1 MRGLSHV
8 VTDET
13 NFPRNGRRKAELG
26 LTILAVAWATLC
38 IAAMLAVGEGIRQG
52 VLKTAQNGNGNLIY
66 LTGGMATV
74 DHGAFHQGKFLTLKM
89 DDSEVVRALPDVKS
103 VAPTAK
109 WKERITVGDRS
120 SWQEPLAVTSEFQSM
135 TNLVPMA
142 GGRWLNPLDQKET
155 RKVVVLGYEL
165 AADLFNPN
173 EDFSWF
179 ATVTLQVNPVGKK
192 VKIGNEEFIV
202 VGVLEKNSAQIEL
215 GDLIN
220 YSSFVPLATWKRF
233 HVNGEI
239 GGINVQP
246 QADVDRE
253 ALAKTIRQVI
263 ARKHGASVSDEQVVQ
278 VDDMFLKQKSMQQ
291 FLIGL
296 QSFLGIIGFVT
307 LAVAGVGIAN
317 VMYATVK
324 RSTRDIG
331 VRMAVG
337 ATPTA
342 IRMHYLVQ
350 SLLTMMMG
358 GAFGLAVTYALVSAI
373 SSIPLEGNAFYE
385 QLGKPVPEL
394 SWVVVAI
401 VILTLVIIGVAS
413 AWLPANRAA
422 KVSPLE
428 ALQSE

>member
-1 MRGLSHV
+1 MLLPMRQIFQ
-8 VTDET
+8 EMA
-13 NFPRNGRRKAELG
+13 AEKLRLG

-192 VKIGNEEFIV
+192 VKIGNEEFTV
-202 VGVLEKNSAQIEL
+202 VGVLEKNSAQIEQ

-263 ARKHGASVSDEQVVQ
+263 ARKHGASVSDEQLVQ

-358 GAFGLAVTYALVSAI
+358 GALGLAVTYALVSAI

>member
-1 MRGLSHV
+1 MLLPMRQIFQ
-8 VTDET
+8 EMA
-13 NFPRNGRRKAELG
+13 AEKLRLG

-66 LTGGMATV
+66 LTGGMVTV

-192 VKIGNEEFIV
+192 VKIGNEEFTV

-358 GAFGLAVTYALVSAI
+358 GALGLAVTYALVSAI

>member
-1 MRGLSHV
+1 MLLPMRQIFQ
-8 VTDET
+8 EMA
-13 NFPRNGRRKAELG
+13 AEKLRLG

-74 DHGAFHQGKFLTLKM
+74 DHGVFHQGKFLTLKM

-192 VKIGNEEFIV
+192 VKIGNEEFTV

-358 GAFGLAVTYALVSAI
+358 GALGLGVTYALVSTI

>member
-1 MRGLSHV
+1 MLLPMRQIFQ
-8 VTDET
+8 EMA
-13 NFPRNGRRKAELG
+13 AEKLRLG

-179 ATVTLQVNPVGKK
+179 ATVTLQLNPVGKK
-192 VKIGNEEFIV
+192 VKIGNEEFTV

-263 ARKHGASVSDEQVVQ
+263 ARKHRASVSDEQVVQ

-358 GAFGLAVTYALVSAI
+358 GALGLAVTYALVSAI

>member
-1 MRGLSHV
+1 MLLPMRQIFQ
-8 VTDET
+8 EMA
-13 NFPRNGRRKAELG
+13 AEKLRLG

-89 DDSEVVRALPDVKS
+89 DDSEVVRALPDVKN

-109 WKERITVGDRS
+109 WKERITVGDKS

-179 ATVTLQVNPVGKK
+179 ATVTLQLNPVGKK
-192 VKIGNEEFIV
+192 VKIGYEEFTV

-263 ARKHGASVSDEQVVQ
+263 ARKHRASVSDEQVVQ

-337 ATPTA
+337 ATPMA

-350 SLLTMMMG
+350 SLLTMMVG
-358 GAFGLAVTYALVSAI
+358 GALGLGVTYALVSAI

>member
-1 MRGLSHV
+1 MLLPMRQIFQ
-8 VTDET
+8 EMA
-13 NFPRNGRRKAELG
+13 AEKLRLG

-109 WKERITVGDRS
+109 WKEHITVGDRS

-192 VKIGNEEFIV
+192 VKIGNEQFTV

-394 SWVVVAI
+394 SWVVVVM

>member
-1 MRGLSHV
+1 MLLPMRQIFQ
-8 VTDET
+8 EMA
-13 NFPRNGRRKAELG
+13 AEKLRLG

-89 DDSEVVRALPDVKS
+89 DDSEVVRALPDVKN

-179 ATVTLQVNPVGKK
+179 ATVTLQVNPVGQK
-192 VKIGNEEFIV
+192 VKIGNEEFTV

-358 GAFGLAVTYALVSAI
+358 GALGLGVTYALVSAI

>member
-1 MRGLSHV
+1 MLLPMRQIFQ
-8 VTDET
+8 EMA
-13 NFPRNGRRKAELG
+13 AEKLRLG
-26 LTILAVAWATLC
+26 LTILAVAWATLY

-89 DDSEVVRALPDVKS
+89 DDSEVVRALPGVKNI
-103 VAPTAK
+103 APTAK

-179 ATVTLQVNPVGKK
+179 ATVTLQVNPVGQK
-192 VKIGNEEFIV
+192 VKIGNEEFTV

-263 ARKHGASVSDEQVVQ
+263 ARKHGASVSDEQIVQ

-358 GAFGLAVTYALVSAI
+358 GALGLGVTYALVSAI

>member
-1 MRGLSHV
+1 MLLPMRQILQ
-8 VTDET
+8 EMA
-13 NFPRNGRRKAELG
+13 AEKLRLG

-89 DDSEVVRALPDVKS
+89 DDSEIVRALPDVKS

-179 ATVTLQVNPVGKK
+179 ATVTLQVNPVGQK
-192 VKIGNEEFIV
+192 VKIGNEEFTV

-246 QADVDRE
+246 QADADRE

-358 GAFGLAVTYALVSAI
+358 GALGLAVTYALVSAI

>member
-1 MRGLSHV
+1 MLLPMRQIFQ
-8 VTDET
+8 EMA
-13 NFPRNGRRKAELG
+13 AEKLRLG

-89 DDSEVVRALPDVKS
+89 DDSEIVRALPDVKS

-179 ATVTLQVNPVGKK
+179 ATVTLQVNPVGQK
-192 VKIGNEEFIV
+192 VKIGNEEFTV

-263 ARKHGASVSDEQVVQ
+263 ARKHGASVSDEQIVQ

-358 GAFGLAVTYALVSAI
+358 GALGLAVTYALVSAI
-373 SSIPLEGNAFYE
+373 SSIPLEGSTFYE

>member
-1 MRGLSHV
+1 MLLPMRQIFQ
-8 VTDET
+8 EMA
-13 NFPRNGRRKAELG
+13 AEKLRLG

-52 VLKTAQNGNGNLIY
+52 VLRTAQDGNGNLIY

-74 DHGAFHQGKFLTLKM
+74 DYGVFHQGKFLTLKA
-89 DDSEVVRALPDVKS
+89 DDTDVIKALPEVKS
-103 VAPTAK
+103 VAPTAV
-109 WKERITVGDRS
+109 WDERITVGDRGI
-120 SWQEPLAVTSEFQSM
+120 WQKPLAVTTDFASM
-135 TNLVPMA
+135 TNLIPMD
-142 GGRWLNPLDQKET
+142 GGRWLNPLDQKEM
-155 RKVVVLGYEL
+155 RKVVVLGYSL
-165 AADLFNPN
+165 AADLFNPI

-179 ATVTLQVNPVGKK
+179 TPVTLQTNPVGEK
-192 VKIGNEEFIV
+192 VKIGSEEFTVI
-202 VGVLEKNSAQIEL
+202 GVLKKNSAEIEQ
-215 GDLIN
+215 GDQIN
-220 YSSFVPLATWKRF
+220 YASFVPLATWQRF
-233 HVNGEI
+233 HINGDI
-239 GGINVQP
+239 GGINVEP
-246 QADVDRE
+246 QAHADRE
-253 ALAKTIRQVI
+253 KLAKTIRQVI

-278 VDDMFLKQKSMQQ
+278 VEDMFLKQKSMQQ

-342 IRMHYLVQ
+342 IRLHYLVQ
-350 SLLTMMMG
+350 SLMTMMLG
-358 GAFGLAVTYALVSAI
+358 GVLGLGVAYTLVSAI
-373 SSIPLEGNAFYE
+373 SAINLEGNTFYE
-385 QLGKPVPEL
+385 HLGKPVPEL
-394 SWVVVAI
+394 SWIVVAI
-401 VILTLVIIGVAS
+401 VISTLVFIGVAS

>member
-1 MRGLSHV
+1 MLLPMRQIFQ
-8 VTDET
+8 EMA
-13 NFPRNGRRKAELG
+13 AEKLRLG

-38 IAAMLAVGEGIRQG
+38 IADMLAVGEGIRQG

-109 WKERITVGDRS
+109 WKERITVGDRN

-179 ATVTLQVNPVGKK
+179 ATVTLQVNPVGQK
-192 VKIGNEEFIV
+192 VKIGNEEFTV
-202 VGVLEKNSAQIEL
+202 VGVLEKNSAQIEQ

-263 ARKHGASVSDEQVVQ
+263 ARKHGASVSDEQIVQ

-358 GAFGLAVTYALVSAI
+358 GALGLGVTYALVSAI

-394 SWVVVAI
+394 SWVVVVI

>member
-1 MRGLSHV
+1 MLLPMRQIFQ
-8 VTDET
+8 EMA
-13 NFPRNGRRKAELG
+13 AEKQRLG

-179 ATVTLQVNPVGKK
+179 ATVTLQLNPVGKK
-192 VKIGNEEFIV
+192 VKIGNEEFTV

-358 GAFGLAVTYALVSAI
+358 GALGLAVTYALVSAI

>member
-1 MRGLSHV
+1 MLLPMRQIFQ
-8 VTDET
+8 EMA
-13 NFPRNGRRKAELG
+13 AEKLRLG

-74 DHGAFHQGKFLTLKM
+74 DHGALHQGKFLTLKM

-109 WKERITVGDRS
+109 WKERITVGDGS

-192 VKIGNEEFIV
+192 VKIGNEEFTV

-358 GAFGLAVTYALVSAI
+358 GALGLGVTYALVSAI

>member
-1 MRGLSHV
+1 MLLPMRQIFQ
-8 VTDET
+8 EMA
-13 NFPRNGRRKAELG
+13 AEKLRLG

-89 DDSEVVRALPDVKS
+89 DDSEIVRALPDVKS

-155 RKVVVLGYEL
+155 RKVVILGYEL

-179 ATVTLQVNPVGKK
+179 ATVTLQVNPVGQK
-192 VKIGNEEFIV
+192 VKIGNEQFTV
-202 VGVLEKNSAQIEL
+202 VGVLEKNSAQIEQ

-358 GAFGLAVTYALVSAI
+358 GALGLAVTYALVSAI

>member
-1 MRGLSHV
+1 MLLPMRQIFQ
-8 VTDET
+8 EMA
-13 NFPRNGRRKAELG
+13 AEKLRLG

-89 DDSEVVRALPDVKS
+89 DDSEIVRALPDVKN

-109 WKERITVGDRS
+109 WNERITVGDRS

-179 ATVTLQVNPVGKK
+179 ATVTLQVNPVGQK
-192 VKIGNEEFIV
+192 VKIGNEEFTV
-202 VGVLEKNSAQIEL
+202 VGVLEKNSAQIEQ

-263 ARKHGASVSDEQVVQ
+263 ARRHGASVSDEQVVQ

-358 GAFGLAVTYALVSAI
+358 GALGLAVTYALVSAI

>member
-1 MRGLSHV
+1 MLLPMRQIFQ
-8 VTDET
+8 EMA
-13 NFPRNGRRKAELG
+13 AEKLRLG

-66 LTGGMATV
+66 LTGGLATV

-179 ATVTLQVNPVGKK
+179 ATATLQVNPVGKK
-192 VKIGNEEFIV
+192 VKIGNEEFTV

>member
-1 MRGLSHV
+1 MLLPMRQIFQ
-8 VTDET
+8 EMA
-13 NFPRNGRRKAELG
+13 AEKLRLG

-179 ATVTLQVNPVGKK
+179 ATVTLQVNPVGQK
-192 VKIGNEEFIV
+192 VKIGNEQFTV

-253 ALAKTIRQVI
+253 ALAKMIRQVI

-358 GAFGLAVTYALVSAI
+358 GALGLGVTYALVSAI

-413 AWLPANRAA
+413 AWLPANQAA

>member
-1 MRGLSHV
+1 MLLPMRQIFQ
-8 VTDET
+8 EMA
-13 NFPRNGRRKAELG
+13 AEKLRLG

-192 VKIGNEEFIV
+192 VKIGNEEFTV
-202 VGVLEKNSAQIEL
+202 VGVLEKNSAQIEQ

-358 GAFGLAVTYALVSAI
+358 GALGLAVTYSLVSAI

-401 VILTLVIIGVAS
+401 VILTLVVIGVAS

>member
-1 MRGLSHV
+1 MLLPLRQIFQ
-8 VTDET
+8 EMA
-13 NFPRNGRRKAELG
+13 AEKLRLG

-38 IAAMLAVGEGIRQG
+38 ITAMLAVGEGIRQG

-192 VKIGNEEFIV
+192 VKIGNEEFTV

-263 ARKHGASVSDEQVVQ
+263 ARKHGASVNDEQVVQ

-358 GAFGLAVTYALVSAI
+358 GALGLGVTYALVSAI

>member
-1 MRGLSHV
+1 MLLPMRQIFQ
-8 VTDET
+8 EMA
-13 NFPRNGRRKAELG
+13 AEKLRLV

-192 VKIGNEEFIV
+192 VKIGNEEFTV

-263 ARKHGASVSDEQVVQ
+263 ARKHGASVSDEQIVQ

-358 GAFGLAVTYALVSAI
+358 GALGLGVTYALVYAI

>member
-1 MRGLSHV
+1 MLLPMRQIFQ
-8 VTDET
+8 EMA
-13 NFPRNGRRKAELG
+13 AEKLRLG

-179 ATVTLQVNPVGKK
+179 ATVTLQVNPVGQK
-192 VKIGNEEFIV
+192 VKIGNEEFTV

-263 ARKHGASVSDEQVVQ
+263 ARKHGASVSDEQIVQ
-278 VDDMFLKQKSMQQ
+278 VDDMFLKQNSMQQ

-358 GAFGLAVTYALVSAI
+358 GALGLGVTYALVSAI

>member
-1 MRGLSHV
+1 MLLPMRQIFQ
-8 VTDET
+8 EMA
-13 NFPRNGRRKAELG
+13 AENLRLG

-89 DDSEVVRALPDVKS
+89 DDSEIVRALPDVKS

-179 ATVTLQVNPVGKK
+179 ATVTLQLNPVGKK
-192 VKIGNEEFIV
+192 VKIGNEEFTV

-358 GAFGLAVTYALVSAI
+358 GALGLGVTYALVSAI

>member
-1 MRGLSHV
+1 MLLPMRQIFQ
-8 VTDET
+8 EMA
-13 NFPRNGRRKAELG
+13 AEKLRLG

-179 ATVTLQVNPVGKK
+179 ATVTLQVNPVGQK
-192 VKIGNEEFIV
+192 VKIGNEEFTV
-202 VGVLEKNSAQIEL
+202 VGVLEKNSAQIEQ

-278 VDDMFLKQKSMQQ
+278 VYDMFLKQKSMQQ

-358 GAFGLAVTYALVSAI
+358 GALGLGVTYALVSAI

>member
-1 MRGLSHV
+1 MLLPMRQIFQEMAVEKL
-8 VTDET
+8 
-13 NFPRNGRRKAELG
+13 RLG

-179 ATVTLQVNPVGKK
+179 ATVTLQLNPVGKK
-192 VKIGNEEFIV
+192 VKIGNEEFTV

-358 GAFGLAVTYALVSAI
+358 GALGLAVTYALVSAI

-385 QLGKPVPEL
+385 QLGKPVPEM

>member
-1 MRGLSHV
+1 MLLPMRQIFQ
-8 VTDET
+8 EMA
-13 NFPRNGRRKAELG
+13 AEKLRLG

-192 VKIGNEEFIV
+192 VKIGNEEFTV

-263 ARKHGASVSDEQVVQ
+263 VRKHGASVSDEQIVQ

-358 GAFGLAVTYALVSAI
+358 GALGLGVTYALVSAI

>member
-1 MRGLSHV
+1 MLLPMRQIFQ
-8 VTDET
+8 EMA
-13 NFPRNGRRKAELG
+13 AEKLRLV

-89 DDSEVVRALPDVKS
+89 DDSEIVRALPDVKS

-109 WKERITVGDRS
+109 WKERITVGDRN

-192 VKIGNEEFIV
+192 VKIGNEEFTV

-358 GAFGLAVTYALVSAI
+358 GALGLAVTYALVSAI

-401 VILTLVIIGVAS
+401 VIFTLVIIGVAS

>member
-1 MRGLSHV
+1 MLLPMRQIFQ
-8 VTDET
+8 EMA
-13 NFPRNGRRKAELG
+13 AEKLRLG

-89 DDSEVVRALPDVKS
+89 DDSEIVRALPDVKS

-179 ATVTLQVNPVGKK
+179 ATVTLQVNPVGQK
-192 VKIGNEEFIV
+192 VKIGNEQFTV

-324 RSTRDIG
+324 RTTRDIG

-358 GAFGLAVTYALVSAI
+358 GALGLGVTYALVSAI

>member
-1 MRGLSHV
+1 MLLPMRQIFQ
-8 VTDET
+8 EMA
-13 NFPRNGRRKAELG
+13 AEKLRLG

-179 ATVTLQVNPVGKK
+179 ATVTLQVNPVGQK
-192 VKIGNEEFIV
+192 VKIGNEQFTV

-263 ARKHGASVSDEQVVQ
+263 ARKHGASVSDEQIVQ
-278 VDDMFLKQKSMQQ
+278 VDDMFLKQNSMQQ

-358 GAFGLAVTYALVSAI
+358 GALGLAVTYALVSAI

>member
-1 MRGLSHV
+1 MLLPMRQIFQ
-8 VTDET
+8 EMA
-13 NFPRNGRRKAELG
+13 AEKLRLG

-89 DDSEVVRALPDVKS
+89 DDSEVVRALPDVNS

-109 WKERITVGDRS
+109 WKERITVGDRN

-179 ATVTLQVNPVGKK
+179 ATITLQVNPVGKK
-192 VKIGNEEFIV
+192 VKIGNEEFTV
-202 VGVLEKNSAQIEL
+202 VGVLEKNSAQIEQ

-263 ARKHGASVSDEQVVQ
+263 ARKHGASVSDEQIVQ

>member
-1 MRGLSHV
+1 MLLPMRQIFQ
-8 VTDET
+8 EMA
-13 NFPRNGRRKAELG
+13 AEKLRLG

-89 DDSEVVRALPDVKS
+89 DDSEIVRALPDVKS

-179 ATVTLQVNPVGKK
+179 ATVTLQVNPVGQK
-192 VKIGNEEFIV
+192 VKIGNEQFTV
-202 VGVLEKNSAQIEL
+202 VGVLEKNSARIEL

-358 GAFGLAVTYALVSAI
+358 GALGLGVTYALVSAI

>member
-1 MRGLSHV
+1 MLLPMRQIFQ
-8 VTDET
+8 EMA
-13 NFPRNGRRKAELG
+13 AEKLRLG

-89 DDSEVVRALPDVKS
+89 DDSEIVRALPDVKS

-179 ATVTLQVNPVGKK
+179 ATVTLQLNPVGKK
-192 VKIGNEEFIV
+192 VKIGNEEFTV
-202 VGVLEKNSAQIEL
+202 VGVLEKNSAQIEQ

-358 GAFGLAVTYALVSAI
+358 GALGLGVTYALVSAI

>member
-1 MRGLSHV
+1 MLLPMRQIFQ
-8 VTDET
+8 EMA
-13 NFPRNGRRKAELG
+13 AEKLRLG

-109 WKERITVGDRS
+109 WKERITVGDRN

-179 ATVTLQVNPVGKK
+179 ATVTLQVNPVGQK
-192 VKIGNEEFIV
+192 VKIGNEEFTV
-202 VGVLEKNSAQIEL
+202 VGVLEKNSAQIEQ

-246 QADVDRE
+246 QADADRE

-358 GAFGLAVTYALVSAI
+358 GALGLAVTYALVSAI

>member
-1 MRGLSHV
+1 MLLPMRQIFQ
-8 VTDET
+8 EMA
-13 NFPRNGRRKAELG
+13 AEKLRLG

-179 ATVTLQVNPVGKK
+179 ATVTLQVNPVGQK
-192 VKIGNEEFIV
+192 VKIGNEEFTV
-202 VGVLEKNSAQIEL
+202 VGVLEKNSAQIEQ

-317 VMYATVK
+317 VMYAIVK

-358 GAFGLAVTYALVSAI
+358 GALGLGVTYALVSAI

>member
-1 MRGLSHV
+1 MLLPMRQIFQ
-8 VTDET
+8 EMA
-13 NFPRNGRRKAELG
+13 AEKLRLG

-38 IAAMLAVGEGIRQG
+38 TAAMLAVGEGIRQG

-74 DHGAFHQGKFLTLKM
+74 DHGVFHQGKFLTLKM
-89 DDSEVVRALPDVKS
+89 DDSEIVRALPDVKS

-179 ATVTLQVNPVGKK
+179 ATVTLQVNPVGQK
-192 VKIGNEEFIV
+192 VKIGNEEFTV
-202 VGVLEKNSAQIEL
+202 VGVLEKNSAQIEQ

-358 GAFGLAVTYALVSAI
+358 GALGLAVTYALVSAI

>member
-1 MRGLSHV
+1 MLLPMRQIFQ
-8 VTDET
+8 EMA
-13 NFPRNGRRKAELG
+13 AEKLRLG

-89 DDSEVVRALPDVKS
+89 DDSEIVRALPDVKS

-179 ATVTLQVNPVGKK
+179 VTVTLQVNPVGQK
-192 VKIGNEEFIV
+192 VKIGNEEFTV
-202 VGVLEKNSAQIEL
+202 VGVLEKNSAQIEQ

-263 ARKHGASVSDEQVVQ
+263 ARRHGASVSDEQVVQ

-358 GAFGLAVTYALVSAI
+358 GALGLGVTYALVSAI

>member
-1 MRGLSHV
+1 MLLPMRQIFQ
-8 VTDET
+8 EMA
-13 NFPRNGRRKAELG
+13 AEKLRLG

-89 DDSEVVRALPDVKS
+89 DDSEIVRALPDVKS

-192 VKIGNEEFIV
+192 VKIGNEEFTV
-202 VGVLEKNSAQIEL
+202 VGVLEKNSAQIEQ

-263 ARKHGASVSDEQVVQ
+263 ARKHGASVSDEQIVQ

-358 GAFGLAVTYALVSAI
+358 GALGLGVTYALVSAI